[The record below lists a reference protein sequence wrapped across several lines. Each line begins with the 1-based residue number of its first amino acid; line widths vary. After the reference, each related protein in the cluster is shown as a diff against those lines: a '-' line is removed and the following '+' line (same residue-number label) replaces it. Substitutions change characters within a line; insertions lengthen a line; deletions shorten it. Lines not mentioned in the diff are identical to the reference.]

1 MRTTTG
7 KCQAEQLWDAADL
20 PCRHPPEL
28 VPLLGMD
35 RHLWIKVSEAE
46 SDGGSRLFSAW

>member
-7 KCQAEQLWDAADL
+7 KFRAEQPWDAADL
-20 PCRHPPEL
+20 SCRHLPEL

-35 RHLWIKVSEAE
+35 RDLWIKVSV
-46 SDGGSRLFSAW
+46 DGLPLSFDWK